1 MDMQTKHPE
10 QLIFHLTGQRQ
21 GDGVAPIDALALRPA
36 LLGAY
41 RDLSALRHDFPVVL
55 VDADGGDF
63 VRPLSS
69 LVDAVLQE
77 VAPRGIDGERMR
89 RHGLQLEREIRTAV
103 AAGARGTLAQLW
115 DAAAQRLGERE
126 GETLEQVLHHTA
138 GALPVDGEVLDC
150 TPQMPAQLL
159 TRAWR
164 AATRAKAQRFGVE
177 LSRLAVKLSDILRAA
192 RSHSLAGRTPQA
204 LTAELGGAYQAAFD
218 FDALARIVGK
228 GAPQDE
234 LPPARRARIE
244 RALHVLETQ
253 RFHRPAGDV
262 DRRARDR
269 PALCRGRARPDVR
282 RVRRACARRRRPGA
296 VPRLPGV
303 HPARSQRRARER
315 QADGDA
321 VVGAAGEGA
330 GAGLRPA

>member
-21 GDGVAPIDALALRPA
+21 GDGVAPIDALALRQ
-36 LLGAY
+36 
-41 RDLSALRHDFPVVL
+41 DFPVVL
-55 VDADGGDF
+55 VDAEGGDF
-63 VRPLSS
+63 VRSLSS

-159 TRAWR
+159 TRAWH

-177 LSRLAVKLSDILRAA
+177 LSRLAVRLSDILRAA

-204 LTAELGGAYQAAFD
+204 LKAALGGAHQAAFD

-253 RFHRPAGDV
+253 RFHRPAGEDEEGAKTYGFV
-262 DRRARDR
+262 FDNCAGAAQAFRERL
-269 PALCRGRARPDVR
+269 PALA
-282 RVRRACARRRRPGA
+282 
-296 VPRLPGV
+296 
-303 HPARSQRRARER
+303 E
-315 QADGDA
+315 
-321 VVGAAGEGA
+321 VVKAMS
-330 GAGLRPA
+330 